1 MTATLDLDHLTL
13 AHGAHDS
20 RAEGVCLL
28 EAVAWFAGEPH
39 SDRPTCVS
47 PVLAAFGRTWNDR
60 LDDAERQRLV
70 PLIPRLVGTAG
81 DADADAVCGWMA
93 VDWLVRTYAP
103 AFLRLPPAL
112 ADHADRLAALAPIT
126 SSADAVAAQPAID
139 AARAAGTAAW
149 DAARAASAA
158 WAATR
163 AAAGDAGDAA
173 RAASA
178 AWAATRAAA
187 GDAGDA
193 AWAAARAARAPGV
206 PAAWAAG
213 DAARDAARAASAAWA
228 AAWAA
233 ARAAAGDAA
242 GDAAWDAAWAAAGAA
257 LAPTVAALHESAH
270 ALFARMIAVAPPHP
284 DAPPGGGAVRDGPSP
299 PPSGSP
305 LPSRGARRSVPA
317 PDPPDS
323 ETERSLR

>member
-1 MTATLDLDHLTL
+1 MTPTLDLDTLTL
-13 AHGAHDS
+13 AKGGHET
-20 RAEGVCLL
+20 RAGGVCLT

-39 SDRPTCVS
+39 SAYPACVS

-139 AARAAGTAAW
+139 AAETAAW
-149 DAARAASAA
+149 DAA
-158 WAATR
+158 
-163 AAAGDAGDAA
+163 
-173 RAASA
+173 
-178 AWAATRAAA
+178 
-187 GDAGDA
+187 GDA
-193 AWAAARAARAPGV
+193 AWVAGTAAGAAAGAAARAAET
-206 PAAWAAG
+206 AAWAAG
-213 DAARDAARAASAAWA
+213 DAAWVAAGAAAETAARAAGT
-228 AAWAA
+228 A
-233 ARAAAGDAA
+233 ARD
-242 GDAAWDAAWAAAGAA
+242 AAGAA

-270 ALFARMIAVAPPHP
+270 ALFERMIAV
-284 DAPPGGGAVRDGPSP
+284 GP
-299 PPSGSP
+299 
-305 LPSRGARRSVPA
+305 
-317 PDPPDS
+317 
-323 ETERSLR
+323 